1 MAYLKINE
9 CLFVLLI
16 TIFFGYRNDGP
27 FLKRN
32 RPGFPT
38 ETEFFGNLSVAR
50 AHATGVISTM
60 TVK

>member
-1 MAYLKINE
+1 MFI
-9 CLFVLLI
+9 CI
-16 TIFFGYRNDGP
+16 TNNNFFGYRNDGP

-38 ETEFFGNLSVAR
+38 ETEFVGNLSVAR